1 LLAPKI
7 FLKLFLNKRIMIK
20 NRREFLKISGLTMA
34 GMAAVKAE
42 IIDHNHYFNTN
53 KEENLMKNEI
63 SIIGQYGD
71 WASKLKGNK
80 LPKLSFRNKEFT
92 NIKTWQK
99 AAKTRTLERMGVP
112 DIGPLPKVMVV
123 EKLEYDGLHIEKL
136 EWQLPYGR
144 ATEAVLLK
152 PINAQGKLPAVLAL
166 HDHGGN
172 KYFGTRKITKTADSQ
187 HPMMKTHQSEYYDGK
202 AWANE
207 LAKKGYI
214 VLVADSFAFASRR
227 VMLQDVP
234 EYNREG
240 LNDNEP
246 EKQENID
253 AYNHWAGQHGHVL
266 AKSLFCAGTTWPG
279 VFFAEDKKAL
289 DVLCARDDVDSQRV
303 GCCGLSG
310 GGLRS
315 VYLGGLDA
323 RIKCAIPVGFMT
335 TWNDFLLHK
344 SFTHTWMT
352 YVPMLPNEL
361 DFPEILG
368 LRTPLPTL
376 VLNDIDD
383 SLYTIDEMKKAD
395 NILKEIYKKAQADSN
410 YKCSFYPGPHKFD
423 QKMQAEAFDWFDK
436 WLKK

>member
-1 LLAPKI
+1 MEKNRRN
-7 FLKLFLNKRIMIK
+7 FLKLNSLAFMGISIKSELNFLPKLINKMEKIEVLHEK
-20 NRREFLKISGLTMA
+20 NVS
-34 GMAAVKAE
+34 
-42 IIDHNHYFNTN
+42 NNP
-53 KEENLMKNEI
+53 

-71 WASKLKGNK
+71 WASNLRGNK
-80 LPKLSFRNKEFT
+80 LPKLSFRNKEFI
-92 NIKTWQK
+92 NLKAWQK
-99 AAKTRTLERMGVP
+99 AAKNRTSELMGVP
-112 DIGPLPKVMVV
+112 DIGPLPNVTLI

-136 EWQLPYGR
+136 TWQLPYGR
-144 ATEAVLLK
+144 PTEAILLK
-152 PINAQGKLPAVLAL
+152 PINAKGKLPAVMAL

-172 KYFGTRKITKTADSQ
+172 KYFGTRKITKTSESQ
-187 HPMMKTHQSEYYDGK
+187 HPMMKAHQSEYYEGQ

-207 LAKKGYI
+207 LAKKGYV
-214 VLVADSFAFASRR
+214 VLVSDSFAFASRR

-240 LNDNEP
+240 LTDNEP

-253 AYNHWAGQHGHVL
+253 AYNNWASLHGHTL

-279 VFFAEDKKAL
+279 VFYAEDKKAL
-289 DVLCARDDVDSQRV
+289 DILCARQDVDSQRV

-310 GGLRS
+310 GGLRT
-315 VYLGGLDA
+315 VFLGGLDS
-323 RIKCAIPVGFMT
+323 RIKCAIPVGFMS

-376 VLNDIDD
+376 VLNDINDN
-383 SLYTIDEMKKAD
+383 LFTIDEMKKAEE
-395 NILKEIYKKAQADSN
+395 ILIDIFKKANASDKF
-410 YKCSFYPGPHKFD
+410 KCTFHPGPHKFD
-423 QKMQAEAFDWFDK
+423 KKMQEEAFAWFDK
-436 WLKK
+436 WLK

>member
-1 LLAPKI
+1 M
-7 FLKLFLNKRIMIK
+7 NK
-20 NRREFLKISGLTMA
+20 NRREFLKISGLAFA
-34 GMAAVKAE
+34 GISAGKTE
-42 IIDHNHYFNTN
+42 LIDTKIHSNTIFDN
-53 KEENLMKNEI
+53 KIMNNKT

-71 WASKLKGNK
+71 WASKLRGNK

-92 NIKTWQK
+92 NLKTWQK
-99 AAKTRTLERMGVP
+99 TAKTRTIERMGVP
-112 DIGPLPKVMVV
+112 DIGPLPTVTLN
-123 EKLEYDGLHIEKL
+123 ETFEYDGLHIEKL
-136 EWQLPYGR
+136 SWQLPYGR
-144 ATEAVLLK
+144 PTEAILLK

-172 KYFGTRKITKTADSQ
+172 KYFGTRKITKTSDSQ
-187 HPMMKTHQSEYYDGK
+187 HPMMVTHQSEYYEGQ

-207 LAKKGYI
+207 IAKRGYV
-214 VLVADSFAFASRR
+214 VLVSDSFAFASRR

-240 LNDNEP
+240 LTDNEP

-253 AYNHWAGQHGHVL
+253 AYNNWASQHGHTL

-279 VFFAEDKKAL
+279 VFYAEDKKAL
-289 DVLCARDDVDSQRV
+289 DILCARQDVDSQRV

-310 GGLRS
+310 GGLRT
-315 VYLGGLDA
+315 VYLAGLDS

-335 TWNDFLLHK
+335 TWDDFLLNK

-395 NILKEIYKKAQADSN
+395 VILKEVFKKANADSN

-423 QKMQAEAFDWFDK
+423 KKMQEEAFTWFDK
-436 WLKK
+436 WLM